1 MCSFMTKPSHS
12 GLMYHLSLLPQT
24 LCSSHTAPSP
34 HLLAFLCAASSSK
47 NVLSDYSLLL
57 PFPKPSLPVLYLLTF
72 QEPDQA
78 FPSPRSL
85 LWPPVL
91 DWDDHSTWAHAH
103 PGTLTPKH
111 HCLFWHWTHSF
122 LCQVSGGSTRYTV
135 LAGWNS
141 WWNSQ
146 KESWVWSVYTERNF
160 PKFQFLD
167 V

>member
-91 DWDDHSTWAHAH
+91 DWDDTA
-103 PGTLTPKH
+103 PGLMPILALPPQNVIASFCIGLTHFSAKSQGKH
-111 HCLFWHWTHSF
+111 YVYGACWKKQLMKFTKRVLSMKCLHW
-122 LCQVSGGSTRYTV
+122 
-135 LAGWNS
+135 
-141 WWNSQ
+141 
-146 KESWVWSVYTERNF
+146 KKF
-160 PKFQFLD
+160 P
-167 V
+167 